1 MQYLCNTYAIFKLYI
16 IQDIDVKIEIAIN
29 SKAYMSKFFLELSL
43 LSLSLESLNVALKGT
58 LIRFVGKYEHFK
70 QNIAIFIISI
80 DQLLDGLLKS
90 RINES
95 IKNIF
100 MNTIVPIA

>member
-1 MQYLCNTYAIFKLYI
+1 
-16 IQDIDVKIEIAIN
+16 
-29 SKAYMSKFFLELSL
+29 MSEFFLELSL

-80 DQLLDGLLKS
+80 DQLLDGLF
-90 RINES
+90 E
-95 IKNIF
+95 IKNKSINQKHLHEYNCSDSINSKHVVLYLCF
-100 MNTIVPIA
+100 MRKKY